1 MLKYIFAAIFIALAW
16 ALVLV
21 FHDTIPMWP
30 AILATV
36 VILVVLIALAIF
48 RVLAAKS
55 AATKIEKGLRDQ
67 AAQHSD
73 GIRPDM
79 AAEIAAMEAEFQKGV
94 QALKGSAAGRN
105 GRDAFS
111 VLPWYVMIGPSASG
125 KTTAIR
131 SSGLKMPAGKAGK
144 VRGVGGTRN
153 CDWWM
158 TNEAILLDT
167 AGRWSTDDD
176 DREEWLAFLDLLKK
190 TRPKKPINGILLAI
204 SATDL
209 QGNEEQI
216 GELATTLRERIDEVS
231 SRLEIVVPVYLILT
245 KCDLISGFVETFGE
259 LKDRERGQILGFSLP
274 LIRQHDDHVDAFAQ
288 HFDDLT
294 EVLERNA
301 LIRMGQERR
310 TDAREW
316 IYAFP
321 QELDSLRQG
330 LVDLVANL
338 FDKSAYQDA
347 SIMRGVYFTSGTQEG
362 RPIDR
367 AMANM
372 AAAFGVTPRVTG
384 APPSKP
390 KSYFVRDVF
399 QRVVFPDKDVAVRS
413 AALLKKEK
421 LIRWAAAAGAL
432 ALSAALLILPIS
444 SYVENQQLVTQ
455 ARAFVEKL
463 NAARAPH
470 NTPGP
475 FAPAPMEAAEPMA
488 TRLAGFIAKGPDVAL
503 RFGLYPGDRLMEPLH
518 LAVERLVIRPLLDA
532 DGEQLLAYANGRSSV
547 DADGAVNG
555 LTLHL
560 LLTQP
565 KAPDEPAPEND
576 NWKDK
581 TVELAATLASDRWG
595 ATAGDAATT
604 RGRKA
609 LENAVRFYALDIE
622 STGDLEERKP
632 LVVARARGALG
643 ATGGDPLAEILR
655 DPNMPRDIHLV
666 DIVAGA
672 VTVFQSGGGAD
683 RKSGPYVS
691 GAFTPAGWEIVKGR
705 INRLTADREH
715 DENAWVLAAPRKRE
729 GADADALR
737 AAYFRRYVDA
747 WRTFLL
753 QLSLKEPANIDEV
766 RALLKAFVMDR
777 PLDSIWRNA
786 SRSLVFKDESLI
798 GKLTSK
804 GKAGLST
811 KIKGLFGKDKEG
823 GEGDDASAPGGK
835 GGGKPSEEP
844 MTPEDV
850 GREFAAFLNFGMTKP
865 TGLDAYGQILA
876 EIQGAVGESG
886 APDATVFQKTV
897 KTQRVKL
904 SSLIM
909 SYNDNGWEA
918 GLLEKILMPPLRG
931 AEVAVSGA
939 TGDSAN
945 RKWCDSIVVVFDQL
959 LAGKYPFVRGK
970 GAREAHVD
978 DVQKF
983 FQPKTGTLWQYF
995 TESLQADIDH
1005 PAGTTLFHIKDQP
1018 SVHYKPGLP
1027 AFLKRSQEITDLLFA
1042 KDPAK
1047 LGLMAQV
1054 RIRPSAPYNKIVFE
1068 SGGKKITYFNAKER
1082 WDDIPW
1088 PGRGALFHFYYPKG
1102 GEGDLGYTDGEWALL
1117 HLLEDGRLATS
1128 SEGEE
1133 YLAGSWTPPLGDGV
1147 IHADVK
1153 PAALLRAFRGI
1164 EMPRSIVNGAGGC
1177 GK

>member
-1 MLKYIFAAIFIALAW
+1 MLKYIFAGIFIALAW

-21 FHDTIPMWP
+21 FHDTIPLWP
-30 AILATV
+30 AIAVTAVIV
-36 VILVVLIALAIF
+36 VALIAWAIF
-48 RVLAAKS
+48 RMLAHKS
-55 AATKIEKGLRDQ
+55 AANKIERGLRDQ
-67 AAQHSD
+67 AKQHSE

-94 QALKGSAAGRN
+94 SALKGSKIGRS
-105 GRDAFS
+105 GRDAFGI
-111 VLPWYVMIGPSASG
+111 LPWYVMIGPSASG

-131 SSGLKMPAGKAGK
+131 SSGLKMPPGKAGK

-158 TNEAILLDT
+158 TNDAILLDT

-176 DREEWLAFLDLLKK
+176 DRDEWLAFLDLLKK
-190 TRPKKPINGILLAI
+190 TRPRKPINGILLAI

-216 GELATTLRERIDEVS
+216 GELATTLRERIDEVIA
-231 SRLEIVVPVYLILT
+231 RLEVIVPVYLIIT

-274 LIRQHDDHVDAFAQ
+274 LISQHDDHVDAFAQ

-301 LIRMGQERR
+301 TLRMGQERR
-310 TDAREW
+310 IDAREW

-321 QELDSLRQG
+321 QEFDSLRQG

-338 FDKSAYQDA
+338 FDKSVYQDA
-347 SIMRGVYFTSGTQEG
+347 PIMRGVYFTSGTQEG
-362 RPIDR
+362 RPVDR

-384 APPSKP
+384 APPTKP

-413 AALLKKEK
+413 ASLLRKERVIRWVTAGAALAVSALL
-421 LIRWAAAAGAL
+421 LF
-432 ALSAALLILPIS
+432 LPIS
-444 SYVENQQLVTQ
+444 SYLENQQLVSES
-455 ARAFVEKL
+455 RSFVEKL

-470 NTPGP
+470 TAPGP
-475 FAPAPMEAAEPMA
+475 FATAPMEAAEPTA
-488 TRLAGFIAKGPDVAL
+488 TRLARFIAKGPDVAL

-518 LAVERLVIRPLLDA
+518 IAVERLVIRPLLDA
-532 DGEQLLAYANGRSSV
+532 DADLLLGYARGR
-547 DADGAVNG
+547 ADIDSMGAIDG

-565 KAPDEPAPEND
+565 KAADEPAPED
-576 NWKDK
+576 SDK
-581 TVELAATLASDRWG
+581 WRDKSVELAATQASDRWG
-595 ATAGDAATT
+595 AMAGDAATT
-604 RGRKA
+604 RARKG

-632 LVVARARGALG
+632 TVVSRARAALLG
-643 ATGGDPLAEILR
+643 ATEGDPLADLLR
-655 DPNMPRDIHLV
+655 DPQMPRDVRLI

-672 VTVFQSGGGAD
+672 VTVFQSGGD
-683 RKSGPYVS
+683 RKSGPFVP
-691 GAFTPAGWEIVKGR
+691 GAFTPAGWDIVKGR
-705 INRLTADREH
+705 IQRLTADREH
-715 DENAWVLAAPRKRE
+715 DEDAWVLAAPRKRE

-747 WRTFLL
+747 WKTFLV
-753 QLSLKEPANIDEV
+753 SLTVKEPTNISEV
-766 RALLKAFVMDR
+766 RALLKAFVTDR
-777 PLDSIWRNA
+777 PLDAIWRNA
-786 SRSLVFKDESLI
+786 SKDLIFKDESLI
-798 GKLTSK
+798 GKITKRAK
-804 GKAGLST
+804 GGLSQ
-811 KIKGLFGKDKEG
+811 KITDLKKSLT
-823 GEGDDASAPGGK
+823 GEPGDEAGAAPGK
-835 GGGKPSEEP
+835 GERRPVNEDP

-850 GREFAAFLNFGMTKP
+850 GREFQAFLNFGMTKP
-865 TGLDAYGQILA
+865 TGLETYGQILS
-876 EIQGAVGESG
+876 ELQGAVGESG
-886 APDATVFQKTV
+886 APDSKQFQNTVRA
-897 KTQRVKL
+897 QRVKL
-904 SSLIM
+904 ADLIRN
-909 SYNDNGWEA
+909 YNENGWEA

-931 AEVAVSGA
+931 AEVAVNGA

-945 RKWCDSIVVVFDQL
+945 RKWCDSIVVAYDQL
-959 LAGKYPFVRGK
+959 LARKYPFTRSK
-970 GAREAHVD
+970 GARDAHVD

-983 FQPKTGTLWQYF
+983 FQPKTGTLWQYYAD
-995 TESLQADIDH
+995 SLQGDVDH
-1005 PAGTTLFHIKDQP
+1005 PAGTTLFRIKDQP
-1018 SVHYKPGLP
+1018 GVRYKPALVS
-1027 AFLKRSQEITDLLFA
+1027 FLKRAQEITDLLFA

-1047 LGLMAQV
+1047 VAVTTQV
-1054 RIRPSAPYNKIVFE
+1054 RIRASAPYNKIVFE

-1082 WDDIPW
+1082 WDDVPW
-1088 PGRGALFHFYYPKG
+1088 PGRGALFHFYYPRG
-1102 GEGDLGYTDGEWALL
+1102 GEGELGYTDGEWALL
-1117 HLLEDGRLATS
+1117 HLLEDGKLATS

-1133 YLAGSWTPPLGDGV
+1133 YLAGAWTPPLGDGV

-1153 PAALLRAFRGI
+1153 PAALLRVFRGVEI
-1164 EMPRSIVNGAGGC
+1164 PRAIVNGAGGC
-1177 GK
+1177 GR

>member
-1 MLKYIFAAIFIALAW
+1 MLKYVFSAIFIALAW

-21 FHDTIPMWP
+21 FHDSIPMWP
-30 AILATV
+30 AILVTV
-36 VILVVLIALAIF
+36 VIVLLLVGLVIF
-48 RVLAAKS
+48 RMLAAKS

-67 AAQHSD
+67 AAQHSE

-79 AAEIAAMEAEFQKGV
+79 AAEIAAMESEFQKGV
-94 QALKGSAAGRN
+94 LALKSSSAGRS
-105 GRDAFS
+105 GRDALGL
-111 VLPWYVMIGPSASG
+111 LPWYVMIGPSASG

-216 GELATTLRERIDEVS
+216 GELATTLRERIDEVIA
-231 SRLEIVVPVYLILT
+231 RLELVVPVYLIIT

-294 EVLERNA
+294 DVLERNA
-301 LIRMGQERR
+301 LLRMGQERR

-321 QELDSLRQG
+321 QEFDSLRQG

-338 FDKSAYQDA
+338 FDKSVYQDA
-347 SIMRGVYFTSGTQEG
+347 PIMRGVYFTSGTQEG
-362 RPIDR
+362 RPVDR

-384 APPSKP
+384 APPTKP

-399 QRVVFPDKDVAVRS
+399 QRVVFPDRDVAVRS

-421 LIRWAAAAGAL
+421 NVRWITAGVAL
-432 ALSAALLILPIS
+432 ALAALLLVLPIS
-444 SYVENQQLVTQ
+444 SYLENQQLITDS
-455 ARAFVEKL
+455 RNFVENL
-463 NAARAPH
+463 NKAHAPH

-475 FAPAPMEAAEPMA
+475 FANAPIEATEQTAK
-488 TRLAGFIAKGPDVAL
+488 RLAGFLANGPDIAL
-503 RFGLYPGDRLMEPLH
+503 RFGLYPGDRLMDPLH
-518 LAVERLVIRPLLDA
+518 LAVERLVIRPLLES
-532 DGEQLLAYANGRSSV
+532 DGQLLQMYAQGQPSLDS
-547 DADGAVNG
+547 DSAVRG
-555 LTLHL
+555 LTFHL

-565 KAPDEPAPEND
+565 KAGDEPAPESD
-576 NWKDK
+576 HWRDK
-581 TVELAATLASDRWG
+581 TVDLAAGLASDRWG
-595 ATAGDAATT
+595 TQAGEGASA
-604 RGRKA
+604 RARKA
-609 LENAVRFYALDIE
+609 LESAVTFYLLDIE
-622 STGDLEERKP
+622 STGDLQERQP
-632 LVVARARGALG
+632 LVPRVRKALLG
-643 ATGGDPLAEILR
+643 ATEGDPLADLLR
-655 DPNMPRDIHLV
+655 DPQMPRDVRLF

-672 VTVFQSGGGAD
+672 VTVFQSGGD
-683 RKSGPYVS
+683 RKSGPFVP

-705 INRLTADREH
+705 IKRLNAAADH
-715 DENAWVLAAPRKRE
+715 DENAWVLAAPRKAS
-729 GADADALR
+729 GADENTLR
-737 AAYFRRYVDA
+737 VAYFRRYVDE
-747 WRTFLL
+747 WKKFLVS
-753 QLSLKEPANIDEV
+753 LSVKEPTNIDEV
-766 RALLKAFVMDR
+766 RSLLKAFLTDR
-777 PLDSIWRNA
+777 PLESIWRNI
-786 SRSLVFKDESLI
+786 SKDLIFKDESLADKI
-798 GKLTSK
+798 VSSAKGGAAGKLK
-804 GKAGLST
+804 K
-811 KIKGLFGKDKEG
+811 LFGGK
-823 GEGDDASAPGGK
+823 DDADGDKDAAAPQGK
-835 GGGKPSEEP
+835 GGKQTSDDPTNP
-844 MTPEDV
+844 DDV
-850 GREFAAFLNFGMTKP
+850 GKEFGPFVSFGITKP
-865 TGLDAYGQILA
+865 TGLETYGQILA
-876 EIQGAVGESG
+876 ELQGAVGESG
-886 APDATVFQKTV
+886 APDPKAFRNAV
-897 KTQRVKL
+897 KAQRVKL
-904 SSLIM
+904 QSLIT
-909 SYNDNGWEA
+909 SYNENGWET

-931 AEVAVSGA
+931 AEVAVNGA

-945 RKWCDSIVVVFDQL
+945 RKWCDSIVVVYDQL
-959 LAGKYPFVRGK
+959 LYNKYPFVRGK
-970 GAREAHVD
+970 GARDAHVD

-983 FQPKTGTLWQYF
+983 FMPKTGTLWQYF
-995 TESLQADIDH
+995 SESLQTDIDH
-1005 PAGTTLFHIKDQP
+1005 PAGTTVFHVRDGA
-1018 SVHYKPGLP
+1018 SVKYKPTLP
-1027 AFLKRSQEITDLLFA
+1027 AFLKRAQEITDVLFA
-1042 KDPAK
+1042 KDPSK
-1047 LGLMAQV
+1047 LGLTAQV

-1082 WDDIPW
+1082 WDEVPW

-1102 GEGDLGYTDGEWALL
+1102 GEGDLGYTDGDWALL
-1117 HLLEDGRLATS
+1117 HLLEDGKLVTS

-1164 EMPRSIVNGAGGC
+1164 DMPRSVVNGAGGC
-1177 GK
+1177 GR